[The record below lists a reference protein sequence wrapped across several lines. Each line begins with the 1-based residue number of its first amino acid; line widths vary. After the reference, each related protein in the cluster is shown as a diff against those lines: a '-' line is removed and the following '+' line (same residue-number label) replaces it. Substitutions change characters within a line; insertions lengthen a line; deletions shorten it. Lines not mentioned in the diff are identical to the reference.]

1 MDFALG
7 ILWVE
12 EEDREREIYNS
23 VAVTR
28 SFGNNVHKYRVFV
41 VHRNEQLAQNQE
53 QKDFVILSFQHPL
66 PHFWWVCL
74 VYFYGSQINA
84 AKDLRKC
91 ILGIWIHFC
100 TLGTLSVQRRKCSG
114 RKSFG

>member
-53 QKDFVILSFQHPL
+53 QKDFVILSFSTFSSAFFVGLSGLFLWLTDKRCEGFTKVHSWDL
-66 PHFWWVCL
+66 DSLLYAWHFEC
-74 VYFYGSQINA
+74 A
-84 AKDLRKC
+84 AKE
-91 ILGIWIHFC
+91 
-100 TLGTLSVQRRKCSG
+100 V
-114 RKSFG
+114 